1 MVTGDEFLKRAHLAR
16 LALLYQLRVSQL
28 HDDPASLDATPLEL
42 FRPEA
47 GLLSQNLEV
56 FANFIK
62 ITLNSLPFWQ
72 SQASPEGRP
81 MLVQCPKCSTTY
93 KVSDEVIKGSAP
105 AFRCSRCKHTF
116 ELEAETQLIPG
127 QQQGP
132 AQHAVETDPE
142 AELTFAF
149 PVPPAPLTPPD
160 LVGAEIKSEKPTAAN
175 DNLVNSASQETA
187 VLKARQN
194 QEGLPVVE
202 TDTNTPPVKAKQPK
216 GKKDFAIAEAV
227 HTDQSKGQESD
238 SVRNILP
245 MASYV
250 DQRASIFPYMTL
262 FGLLAIG
269 FGLVAVMSQ
278 AHPGA
283 SAAILRNIPIVGP
296 MLLKNIHLK
305 EGILIRSLRSGYQG
319 IQGNREVFVVT
330 GVALNQNPVV
340 IREVQI
346 TGKVFNDTGRELEQ
360 QTIWLGN
367 TISPKIIRGMTT
379 EDIPHLQNLKPLK
392 SFEIPPGDSVPFTI
406 VFLRSAKAA
415 KDFTCQVITAA
426 AEV

>member
-1 MVTGDEFLKRAHLAR
+1 
-16 LALLYQLRVSQL
+16 
-28 HDDPASLDATPLEL
+28 
-42 FRPEA
+42 
-47 GLLSQNLEV
+47 
-56 FANFIK
+56 
-62 ITLNSLPFWQ
+62 
-72 SQASPEGRP
+72 
-81 MLVQCPKCSTTY
+81 MLVQCPKCRTTY
-93 KVSDEVIKGSAP
+93 KISDEVIKSAAP

-116 ELEAETQLIPG
+116 ELKDDPQFGPEQQQEAKHHNAETG
-127 QQQGP
+127 
-132 AQHAVETDPE
+132 PE

-149 PVPPAPLTPPD
+149 PMPPAPLSPPERTE
-160 LVGAEIKSEKPTAAN
+160 AEIKSVKPTAA
-175 DNLVNSASQETA
+175 DDPMGNSAHQEIA
-187 VLKARQN
+187 VLKARH
-194 QEGLPVVE
+194 QEALPIVK
-202 TDTNTPPVKAKQPK
+202 TDAVTPPVKTKQPK
-216 GKKDFAIAEAV
+216 DKKDFAIPEPV
-227 HTDQSKGQESD
+227 HTGAPKGQESD

-269 FGLVAVMSQ
+269 LGLVAVLSR

-283 SAAILRNIPIVGP
+283 SATIIRNIPIVGP
-296 MLLKNIHLK
+296 MLLKNNHLQQ
-305 EGILIRSLRSGYQG
+305 GILIRSLRSGYQG

-346 TGKVFNDTGRELEQ
+346 TGKVFNETGKELEQ

-367 TISPKIIRGMTT
+367 TISTKIIRGMTT

-415 KDFTCQVITAA
+415 KDFTCQVIMAA